1 MTMSR
6 RVATA
11 WSAVW
16 FLAAP
21 GVVGGLVPWLMTDWR
36 SPGFGAVQVIGAM
49 LVAPGVVVVVIAFAQ
64 FVAEGH
70 GTPIP
75 VAPTET
81 LVVGGLY
88 HWVRNPMYVSVLLV
102 IGGQALLFEDPAVLL
117 WCVVVFAIVWLFV
130 VAYEQPTLR
139 RRYGLSYAAYC
150 ENVPGWYPRLTPW
163 HKENTG

>member
-1 MTMSR
+1 MSR
-6 RVATA
+6 TVRSAA
-11 WSAVW
+11 WLSALW

-21 GVVGGLVPWLMTDWR
+21 GLVAGLIPGVLAGWR
-36 SPGFGAVQVIGAM
+36 VPGFGPAQMAGIVLIV
-49 LVAPGVVVVVIAFAQ
+49 PGVAVVVLAFVR

-88 HWVRNPMYVSVLLV
+88 RWVRNPMYVAVLLV
-102 IGGQALLFEDPAVLL
+102 IGGQALLFWDRGVLL
-117 WCVVVFAIVWLFV
+117 WCVAVFAVVWLFV

-139 RRYGLSYAAYC
+139 RRYGQSYATYC
-150 ENVPGWYPRLTPW
+150 EHVPGWIPRPTPW
-163 HKENTG
+163 RN

>member
-1 MTMSR
+1 MARS
-6 RVATA
+6 VHTA
-11 WSAVW
+11 AGLSALW

-21 GVVGGLVPWLMTDWR
+21 GLVAGLVPWLMTGWDV
-36 SPGFGAVQVIGAM
+36 PGFGLAQGAGTV
-49 LVAPGVVVVVIAFAQ
+49 LVAAGVAVVALAFVR
-64 FVAEGH
+64 FVTEGR

-88 HWVRNPMYVSVLLV
+88 RWLRNPMYVAVLLV
-102 IGGQALLFEDPAVLL
+102 IGGQALLFEDTGVLL
-117 WCVVVFAIVWLFV
+117 WCVCVFAVVWLFV

-139 RRYGLSYAAYC
+139 RRYGRSYDTYC

-163 HKENTG
+163 RE